1 MPNPRTAEQQE
12 RFKPA
17 NAETTVRV
25 RRSQLPLNCPTP
37 HTALWASHPRV
48 YLPIDESPDGRM
60 RCPYCGTI
68 YVLED

>member
-1 MPNPRTAEQQE
+1 MPNPRTAEHQE
-12 RFKPA
+12 RFKQA

-25 RRSQLPLNCPTP
+25 LRAELPLNCPTP

-48 YLPIDESPDGRM
+48 YLPIDESADGRT

-68 YVLED
+68 YILED